1 MSPVGALAVLGELM
15 GWVQEQPGL
24 SLEQEQP
31 QAHPGTWHWSRRSR
45 PEHPPWVIN
54 PGLCLP
60 WETLSKQEEFAS
72 LVSPWLLEALP
83 SSARLWCHRDGITS
97 TCN

>member
-1 MSPVGALAVLGELM
+1 MSPVGALAVLRELM

-54 PGLCLP
+54 PGP
-60 WETLSKQEEFAS
+60 ARAVFAMGNPEQTGG
-72 LVSPWLLEALP
+72 VCVPRVPAAAG
-83 SSARLWCHRDGITS
+83 SSAKLS
-97 TCN
+97 PALVPL